1 MNIKKNTLDNKLRR
15 IENGFSV
22 SPAYSEYIINQ
33 FAAMPV
39 PSGNGQTSR
48 CLPGMQDIRMTISD
62 MAIADSSGMRT
73 AGTSGM
79 HMAGKSGIRMAGT
92 SGMSTID
99 SSDITPAGPQSVS
112 ATEERTF
119 SALAREITAGLHSRD
134 VRRPGDAC
142 DNADDAEELC
152 RAYFRLLY
160 EADPSEYR
168 QLQKRALVNP
178 DAEAQLARQYPP
190 EKEMAC
196 KFLEVPLCEYKEHI
210 YAAGVPMRTR
220 VFIDN
225 TCRAAGISDGMR
237 LADVWAALLHSSEE
251 TYLTV
256 KRLHDEIL
264 NSALMKQKDA
274 YPSFQMR
281 RLLPLIEFFVSPMA
295 SAAKEASPGAGHSDI
310 TTSPVTGKELNYEN
324 K

>member
-1 MNIKKNTLDNKLRR
+1 MNIKKNTLDNKLKR

-39 PSGNGQTSR
+39 PSANGQIGR
-48 CLPGMQDIRMTISD
+48 CLPGMQDMRMTIPGMDIPGMD
-62 MAIADSSGMRT
+62 MAGSSGMRT
-73 AGTSGM
+73 AGTSDVNTIGR
-79 HMAGKSGIRMAGT
+79 SG
-92 SGMSTID
+92 
-99 SSDITPAGPQSVS
+99 ITPAGPQSVS
-112 ATEERTF
+112 APEKRTF

-237 LADVWAALLHSSEE
+237 LADVWAALLHSSEG

-256 KRLHDEIL
+256 KRLHDGIL
-264 NSALMKQKDA
+264 NSALIKRKDA
-274 YPSFQMR
+274 YPSFQIR

-295 SAAKEASPGAGHSDI
+295 SAAKETSPGAGHSDI